1 LEFRVSYDY
10 LARFVDAYRFL
21 LKALYSMLT
30 VFLKQLGVFF
40 VVEGFVL
47 YNGLE
52 Y

>member
-1 LEFRVSYDY
+1 MGYNY

-21 LKALYSMLT
+21 LKTLYTMLT
-30 VFLKQLGVFF
+30 VFLEQLGVFF
-40 VVEGFVL
+40 IVEGFVL